1 MGRSRAEEL
10 RMLGKRIKELRI
22 KHGLTRRQLAKKSNI
37 HYQFM
42 GGIERGSEN
51 PTLAVLWKIASAL
64 EVPITELFGYDLPVR
79 NPAQMR
85 KGLINGIR
93 RCTDSE
99 VSILYRVYR
108 SL

>member
-1 MGRSRAEEL
+1 MARSRAEEL
-10 RMLGKRIKELRI
+10 RILGKRIKELRI
-22 KHGLTRRQLAKKSNI
+22 KHGLSRRQLAKKSNI

-64 EVPITELFGYDLPVR
+64 EAPIRELFGYDLHVR

-85 KGLINGIR
+85 KRLKDGIG

-99 VSILYRVYR
+99 VSLLYRVYR